1 MSCLSFSN
9 DLEFLLLEVINRF
22 DLIED
27 LELGSDLLH
36 RVMKGEM
43 SVKLV
48 AGGGTADG
56 VRLIFNLRSFI
67 IFTWMGFG
75 SHFYLIVQLK
85 CINIVLIKNN
95 NKNIK

>member
-1 MSCLSFSN
+1 
-9 DLEFLLLEVINRF
+9 
-22 DLIED
+22 
-27 LELGSDLLH
+27 
-36 RVMKGEM
+36 MKGEM

-67 IFTWMGFG
+67 IWMGFG